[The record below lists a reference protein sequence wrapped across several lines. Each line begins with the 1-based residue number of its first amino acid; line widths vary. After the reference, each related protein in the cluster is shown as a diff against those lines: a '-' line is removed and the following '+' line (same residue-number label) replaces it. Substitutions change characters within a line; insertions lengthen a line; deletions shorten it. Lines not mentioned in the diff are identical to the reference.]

1 MGNEKQMIKYPLEK
15 GYPNLNYISNNW
27 PRTKSILKKFILS
40 NHKKPDLF
48 HLTKICLKELKVCRL
63 KNYEVALR
71 KLSKI
76 CSRNIYYNTYH
87 DQHHFKTVMILS
99 CFLAKKINLKY
110 RDRILLIIIALT
122 HDMNHQGRRILL
134 KKPFYQE
141 EKSYNDLKRVLF
153 KNILSLKEITRI
165 KRIFKSTYFP
175 VKPKNVVDDL
185 ERIIL
190 DADILASL
198 MFGPTVGLKLASR
211 LKQEI
216 RYDSEAELLF
226 SNFLKLLGDKCLYL
240 DYSKDSC

>member
-1 MGNEKQMIKYPLEK
+1 
-15 GYPNLNYISNNW
+15 
-27 PRTKSILKKFILS
+27 
-40 NHKKPDLF
+40 
-48 HLTKICLKELKVCRL
+48 
-63 KNYEVALR
+63 
-71 KLSKI
+71 
-76 CSRNIYYNTYH
+76 
-87 DQHHFKTVMILS
+87 MILS

-122 HDMNHQGRRILL
+122 HDMNHQGRRVLI
-134 KKPFYQE
+134 KKTFYQE

-153 KNILSLKEITRI
+153 KNILSFKEIKRI

-175 VKPKNVVDDL
+175 VKPKNVVDDI

-198 MFGPTVGLKLASR
+198 MFGPAVGLKLASR

-216 RYDSEAELLF
+216 RYDSETELLF
-226 SNFLKLLGDKCLYL
+226 SNFLKTSGDKCLYL